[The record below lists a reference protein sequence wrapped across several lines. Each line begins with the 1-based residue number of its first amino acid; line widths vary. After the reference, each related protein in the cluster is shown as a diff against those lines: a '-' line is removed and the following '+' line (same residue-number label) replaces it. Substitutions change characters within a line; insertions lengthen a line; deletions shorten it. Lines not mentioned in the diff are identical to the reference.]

1 MEPIARGRSPFGE
14 NRGVTATL
22 DLPPDKTERFLSMV
36 TRYREIRA
44 VVCSGPKHRK
54 ITSRLH
60 VGRPGHSAFPRGRQG
75 PLDPVPEGR
84 GFLASLSH
92 QQPVLREPDG
102 QGMGAIG
109 FFIDIFGEDHL
120 QDQLDTMIDA
130 FSSRWPKAPQTT
142 TANPWA
148 LALDTA

>member
-1 MEPIARGRSPFGE
+1 MEPIARGRSPLARIEAGLLHW
-14 NRGVTATL
+14 TSA
-22 DLPPDKTERFLSMV
+22 PDKTERFLSMV
-36 TRYREIRA
+36 TRCREIRA
-44 VVCSGPKHRK
+44 VVCSGPKK

-109 FFIDIFGEDHL
+109 FFIDIFGENHL